1 MESERAIQEPI
12 MKVTQYKALGLSFGT
27 LVDRERGILEGLR
40 PLAVQSESN
49 TSDAQL
55 LSTYRQVAQ
64 ALASTATQV
73 SATAF
78 HGQLY
83 QRVAQQLQIIP
94 GWDESVAFSSSSSQ
108 WPIFEDAPGA
118 LQYLSKFYRL
128 ILIAPPQGVDVLAL
142 ARRLPVE
149 FDAIIEPGSD
159 DWHSSLETELQRLG
173 LERSELLPVRSTESD
188 DPWIERVDF
197 PVCTLRRGHSQP
209 WNHSPQAMDGKRCE
223 YASLADLAHAH
234 QKALHA

>member
-1 MESERAIQEPI
+1 MRESLTLEQI
-12 MKVTQYKALGLSFGT
+12 MRVTQYKALGLSFAT

-40 PLAVQSESN
+40 PLAVQSESV

-55 LSTYRQVAQ
+55 LNAYRQVAEELG
-64 ALASTATQV
+64 ARAMPV

-128 ILIAPPQGVDVLAL
+128 ILIAPPHGIDVTAL
-142 ARRLPVE
+142 SRRLPVE
-149 FDAIIEPGSD
+149 FDAIIEPCDD
-159 DWHSSLETELQRLG
+159 DWHRSLESELHRLG
-173 LERSELLPVRSTESD
+173 LERSALLPVRSTEAD
-188 DPWIERVDF
+188 DPWTDRVDF
-197 PVCTLRRGHSQP
+197 PVCMLRRGHNLP

-234 QKALHA
+234 QMALHA

>member
-1 MESERAIQEPI
+1 MR
-12 MKVTQYKALGLSFGT
+12 VTQYKALGLSFGT
-27 LVDRERGILEGLR
+27 VVDRERGILEGLR
-40 PLAVQSESN
+40 PLAVQSAVA

-55 LSTYRQVAQ
+55 LGAYRQVAQ
-64 ALASTATQV
+64 ALAGAAPRL

-83 QRVAQQLQIIP
+83 LRLAQQLQIIP
-94 GWDESVAFSSSSSQ
+94 GWDESVAFGSSSSQ

-118 LQYLSKFYRL
+118 LQYLGKFYRL
-128 ILIAPPQGVDVLAL
+128 LLIAPPHGIDVRAL
-142 ARRLPVE
+142 VGRLPVD
-149 FDAIIEPGSD
+149 FDAIIEPSND
-159 DWHSSLETELQRLG
+159 HWHASLEAELQRLG

-188 DPWIERVDF
+188 DPWLARVDF
-197 PVCTLRRGHSQP
+197 PVCTLRRGHNPP

>member
-1 MESERAIQEPI
+1 
-12 MKVTQYKALGLSFGT
+12 MKVTQYKALGFSFGT

-40 PLAVQSESN
+40 PLAVQRESVI
-49 TSDAQL
+49 SDEHL
-55 LSTYRQVAQ
+55 LIAYRQMAME
-64 ALASTATQV
+64 LAGAGSQV
-73 SATAF
+73 SPAAF
-78 HGQLY
+78 HGELY
-83 QRVAQQLQIIP
+83 QRLAYQLHITP
-94 GWDESVAFSSSSSQ
+94 GWDDSVAFSSSSSQ

-128 ILIAPPQGVDVLAL
+128 ILIAPPHGTD
-142 ARRLPVE
+142 ARSLTNRLPVA
-149 FDAIIEPGSD
+149 FDAIIEPSSH
-159 DWHSSLETELQRLG
+159 DWHTSLEIALKGLG
-173 LERSELLPVRSTESD
+173 LERSELLPVRSTETD
-188 DPWIERVDF
+188 DPWNLRVDF